1 MIKKTQDLIHPGQK
15 AIVIFPN
22 GGKFSFTQNGKRS
35 IVDWWAGE
43 EILQGVDKVVI
54 YKRDQDVEHNL
65 VYVCKYQDWS
75 QSKEEGM
82 MRSSAA

>member
-35 IVDWWAGE
+35 IVDW
-43 EILQGVDKVVI
+43 
-54 YKRDQDVEHNL
+54 
-65 VYVCKYQDWS
+65 
-75 QSKEEGM
+75 
-82 MRSSAA
+82 